1 MHKTQVRL
9 AKLIEST
16 DVSNLTLREMARI
29 LGVNH
34 PQTIKYHLKRLEKLG
49 VLVSDKSGKLVTVQK
64 SVTGNTFASIPII
77 NDIDY
82 DTSKFFTMENITGYL
97 RAAKGILE
105 KRVLGSIGSV
115 FAVKAVGNF
124 MNRTDILGKNI
135 EEGDYV
141 LIDFKEQN
149 PKDGDRVLSSTEGFS
164 AIRRFLKDETGQKV
178 LITEST
184 QDFPP
189 IYLDEGTSH
198 FILGTVLQVIKKPKI
213 GRDERRKGQKATA

>member
-9 AKLIEST
+9 VKLIEST
-16 DVSNLTLREMARI
+16 DISKFTLREIAKM

-49 VLVSDKSGKLVTVQK
+49 VLVSNRLGKLTTVQK
-64 SVTGNTFASIPII
+64 SVLGKDFVSIPVI

-82 DTSKFFTMENITGYL
+82 DIASFFTVENITGYL
-97 RAAKGILE
+97 RVAKGVLE
-105 KRVLGSIGSV
+105 KRVLDSINSV
-115 FAVKAVGNF
+115 FVVKATGNF

-164 AIRRFLKDETGQKV
+164 AIRRYLKDETGQKV

-189 IYLDEGTSH
+189 IYLDESVAH
-198 FILGTVLQVIKKPKI
+198 VILGTVLQVIKKPKLNH
-213 GRDERRKGQKATA
+213 GATRKDH

>member
-16 DVSNLTLREMARI
+16 DISKLTLREIAKM

-34 PQTIKYHLKRLEKLG
+34 PQTIKYHLRKLEKLG
-49 VLVSDKSGKLVTVQK
+49 VLVSDESGKLTTIQK
-64 SVTGNTFASIPII
+64 STTGKAFASIPII
-77 NDIDY
+77 NDIDF
-82 DTSKFFTMENITGYL
+82 DTNKFFTMENITGYL
-97 RAAKGILE
+97 RVAKGILE
-105 KRVLGSIGSV
+105 KRVLAGINNV

-141 LIDFKEQN
+141 LINFKEQS
-149 PKDGDRVLSSTEGFS
+149 PKSGDRVLSSTEGFS

-189 IYLDEGTSH
+189 IYLDEGISH
-198 FILGTVLQVIKKPKI
+198 FILGTVLQVIKKPKVSHD
-213 GRDERRKGQKATA
+213 GKDQKSAA